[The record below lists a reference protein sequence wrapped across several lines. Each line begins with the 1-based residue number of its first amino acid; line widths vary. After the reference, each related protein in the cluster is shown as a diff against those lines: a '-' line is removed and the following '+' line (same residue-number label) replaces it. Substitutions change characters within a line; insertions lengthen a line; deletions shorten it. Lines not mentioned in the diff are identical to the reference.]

1 MNKDVF
7 SLLRRIFWHRSVSMS
22 PDVSLPPQRIA
33 ISLLTLDIIYLSLS
47 MLIAFSLAGDY
58 TYTGFVDR
66 TLIIPLLVTLLVSAV
81 IFIRIGLYR
90 AMIRFM
96 GQHAIWT
103 ILVSITYSSIVL
115 TMAIYVSGNKIST
128 LLSMTYWIFAVL
140 SIGGTRLCVRAFFH
154 SLKWLNSKNV
164 IIYGAGES
172 GRQLLTALQHGEN
185 FRVIAFVDDEVSLH
199 GSVINGVPVVP
210 PKSIS
215 SISTEFN
222 ISQVLLALP
231 TISSERRREIINSL
245 AGLTVSVKTVP
256 KISELVSGRAIVGQ
270 IQDIDLSDLLGREPV
285 PPNPELIEKCIA
297 SKVVLVT
304 GAGGSIGAELC
315 RQILQ
320 SSPRVLIML
329 DNSEFALYNIQNQIK
344 SEIKSN
350 STELI
355 CLLGSAQDFN
365 RMKKIYS
372 TFDVQTVY
380 HAAAYKH
387 VPIVEYN
394 VAEGVANNVFGTAAS
409 AQAARES
416 NVETFVLI
424 STDKAVRPA
433 NVMGASKR
441 FAELVVQ
448 GLALEEWK
456 TRFCI
461 VRFGNVLG
469 SSGSVVPL
477 FKKQIQEGGPVTVTH
492 PDVSRYFMS
501 LEEAAQLVLQA
512 SAMGT
517 GGDVF
522 VLDMGEPVR
531 ILELAKRMIQLSG
544 YGANRSNE
552 IVDNIDIE
560 FIGLRPGEK
569 LHEELLLGTRVAGTG
584 HPMIMRAEE
593 EALAYTIVEQALQSL
608 ESHCLKADCAGISAV
623 LQNTVDG
630 YANHEIRHDHIW
642 LKQSNIERYLPKN
655 QASDEKIK
663 PFPKRILRD
672 KPGT

>member
-1 MNKDVF
+1 MNKDTL
-7 SLLRRIFWHRSVSMS
+7 SLLRRIFWHRSVSVS
-22 PDVSLPPQRIA
+22 PDVSLPSQRIA
-33 ISLLTLDIIYLSLS
+33 FSLLTLDIFYLTLS
-47 MLIAFSLAGDY
+47 ILIAFSFAGDY
-58 TYTGFVDR
+58 TFSGFADR
-66 TLIIPLLVTLLVSAV
+66 SLIIPLLITLLVSAL

-103 ILVSITYSSIVL
+103 ILISITYSSLVL
-115 TMAIYVSGNKIST
+115 TIAIYFSGNKISP
-128 LLSMTYWIFAVL
+128 LLSMTYWIFAIL

-172 GRQLLTALQHGEN
+172 GRQLLTALQHGEK
-185 FRVIAFVDDEVSLH
+185 FRVIAFVDDEISLH

-215 SISTEFN
+215 SISAEFN

-245 AGLTVSVKTVP
+245 AGLTVSIKTIP
-256 KISELVSGRAIVGQ
+256 KISELVSGRAFVEQ
-270 IQDIDLSDLLGREPV
+270 IQDVDLSDLLGREPV

-329 DNSEFALYNIQNQIK
+329 DNSEFALYKIQNLIK
-344 SEIKSN
+344 SEIKSS

-365 RMKKIYS
+365 RMKKIYN

-409 AQAARES
+409 AQAAREC

-448 GLALEEWK
+448 GLALEQRK

-477 FKKQIQEGGPVTVTH
+477 FKKQIREGGPVTVTH

-544 YGANRSNE
+544 YNSNRSNE

-593 EALAYTIVEQALQSL
+593 EALSYSAVEQALQSL
-608 ESHCLKADCAGISAV
+608 ESYCLKSDCAGISSV
-623 LQNTVDG
+623 LQDTVAG

-642 LKQSNIERYLPKN
+642 LKQSTTERYMPEN
-655 QASDEKIK
+655 RASDEKIK
-663 PFPKRILRD
+663 PFPNRMLRD
-672 KPGT
+672 KPGI